1 VDSGRGAPAIPIRA
15 AFDCASGN
23 PGERL
28 VYSLRKPSDG
38 EIRAFLAAQK
48 DQPFSYAH
56 VGASKQRPPRGY
68 TADHNRVRL
77 GEGPEVFERAKKAI
91 REWKMFA
98 MPWIRLCWP
107 DTPIKEDATVA
118 VLVSH
123 AGFWSLNAARIVYV
137 LEENGADKKFGF
149 AYGTLLEHGER
160 GEERFTVEHHA
171 KDQSVW
177 YDVCAF
183 SKPNLFASLGY
194 PFARY
199 LQKRFARDSLNAM
212 LTATNDFPI

>member
-1 VDSGRGAPAIPIRA
+1 MYLISKPGA
-15 AFDCASGN
+15 D
-23 PGERL
+23 
-28 VYSLRKPSDG
+28 

-56 VGASKQRPPRGY
+56 VGASRERLPKGY
-68 TADHNRVRL
+68 TVDHNRVRL
-77 GEGPEVFERAKKAI
+77 GEGPETFERAVKAV

-98 MPWIRLCWP
+98 MPWVQLCWP
-107 DTPIKEDATVA
+107 DTPIEEKATVA
-118 VLVSH
+118 VLVRH
-123 AGFWSLNAARIVYV
+123 LGFWSLNAARIVYV
-137 LEENGADKKFGF
+137 LEENGADKRFGF

-160 GEERFTVEHHA
+160 GEERFSVEFHA

-183 SKPNLFASLGY
+183 SQPNLLARLGY

-199 LQKRFARDSLNAM
+199 LQKRFARDSKSAM
-212 LTATNDFPI
+212 QKAVGSMKF